1 MKNENKPNGA
11 APVTPQNSPAKEMGI
26 MDAFQNIEKLLARGI
41 SLSLAMLK
49 ELHSIDGSLAILAAQ
64 KKRELDER
72 QSDAESN

>member
-1 MKNENKPNGA
+1 
-11 APVTPQNSPAKEMGI
+11 